1 MRCTWTTTRRAK
13 YLRRLAEKGHLHKRR
28 RGLFVVP
35 DLALDFGASD
45 TSPESTDAANVDPDT
60 VPKPLEGREVS
71 DVSEPL
77 VCDVDADDH
86 QGEANAW
93 GEPYSVTR
101 CVKHNPLTYRPEP
114 EDES

>member
-1 MRCTWTTTRRAK
+1 
-13 YLRRLAEKGHLHKRR
+13 
-28 RGLFVVP
+28 
-35 DLALDFGASD
+35 
-45 TSPESTDAANVDPDT
+45 
-60 VPKPLEGREVS
+60 VS